1 MRLAT
6 FLLCLSTCVSVLFAQ
21 SDRSQITGTVSDP
34 AGAVIANAPVQ
45 AKNINTGLEY
55 QTISTTTGNYTLNEL
70 PVGRYEMT
78 VAVAG
83 FKKYVRQ
90 GLDVLAAQT
99 YRIDIGL
106 EVGATSDSVTVTE
119 NTPLLKTESGEL
131 GHSVTGQALNSLPVL
146 GIGSGFAGNS
156 GIRSAMAVTQLIPG
170 ANYIGDN
177 VVRVNGTPANTE
189 TVRVEGQDS
198 TNYTWLAAVT
208 QNQPSVDSIQEFAV
222 QTSNFA
228 AEYGKAGGGVFLVT
242 MKSGSNQ
249 FHGTA
254 YDYNVN
260 EIYNANTALQ
270 GTARPRARRND
281 YGFTTGGPVWI
292 PKVYN
297 GKNKSFFFFNF
308 EQFREKAG
316 LSTPITVPTAAYR
329 TGDFSTALTGKSA
342 TVNGKSY
349 AEGSIFDP
357 LTGPGGANGNSRLP
371 FVGNIIPK
379 SRLDPV
385 ALAIQGLIPNPQ
397 GANAS
402 QLAQNFTPT
411 GPSAQADRLTD
422 ITSLKGDQ
430 NLTDKMKISA
440 FWSLTRTQSASST
453 ALGAE
458 GLPDP
463 ISQARANFDWVHT
476 IRINYDYNVTPTM
489 LLHIGAG
496 YVNQRGPTAYILP
509 RDSFDPASIGLTGIP
524 KTGVFPQ
531 LSGLTVSGLS
541 NGGMATMGPA
551 TAGGSP
557 GCPACGGIH
566 SWRPSGNVSMTW
578 IRNNHTYK
586 IGAEAI
592 IGNYSYGQQSTTRG
606 LFAFSN
612 QSTSDSALSG
622 LTTPGITVGFPYASF
637 LLGAVNSGTVGA
649 PTDQHLGEKA
659 YSLFLQ
665 DTWKVT
671 RKFTLD
677 YGLRWDYQTYL
688 REGAGRMPS
697 FSPTTLN
704 PTLGRLGA
712 TIFDGSLPG
721 HCQCDFASNYPY
733 AIGPRLGAAYQISS
747 KTVLRAGIG
756 LVYAKTAAYDNL
768 TVIGNDVALNG
779 PGQFIPALYLKNGI
793 TNEPT
798 TWPNLDPGQFPA
810 AGTVGAPSGYAA
822 IDPNAGRPA
831 RQLQWSIGLQ
841 REVQKNLVI
850 EATYVGNRGAWWL
863 APSMV
868 AYNALTPSLLAH
880 YGLDPTN
887 AADEKILSSPLNS
900 VNAGRFQ
907 NALPYAGFPA
917 NQTVAQSL
925 RPFPQFTSIGGMYA
939 PLGDTWYNSL
949 QVKATKRLSHGF
961 DGSYSFT
968 WQKSETIGAEASGL
982 IVSGGNAAQVN
993 DVFNRSTNKYL
1004 SGYDQPL
1011 VSQIALNY
1019 QVPKWGGDRKNLG
1032 FKTLSWLGR
1041 DWTLGTFLSYRS
1053 GTPIRVP
1060 GANSNLNN
1068 YLLQGASF
1076 ANRVQGQPLFLADV
1090 NCHCFDPSKT
1100 LVLNPKAWA
1109 DPPAGQFGSS
1119 AAYYSDYRYQ
1129 RRPAENFNIGRTFR
1143 FTERVSLNVRAEF
1156 NNMFN
1161 RLEMPNPT
1169 STNAA
1174 SGATVDSLGRY
1185 NAGFGSILTTSG
1197 TFSLPR
1203 QGQLVG
1209 RVTF

>member
-1 MRLAT
+1 MRLAI
-6 FLLCLSTCVSVLFAQ
+6 FVFCLSACVSTVLAQ

-34 AGAVIANAPVQ
+34 AGALVANAPVL

-55 QTISTTTGNYTLNEL
+55 QTASTATGNYTLNEL
-70 PVGRYEMT
+70 PVGRYELT
-78 VAVAG
+78 VIVPG

-146 GIGSGFAGNS
+146 GIGSGFSGNS
-156 GIRSAMAVTQLIPG
+156 GIRQALAVTQLIPG
-170 ANYIGDN
+170 ATYVGDN

-198 TNYTWLAAVT
+198 TNYTWLAAVS

-242 MKSGSNQ
+242 MKSGTNQ

-254 YDYNVN
+254 YDYMVN
-260 EIYNANTALQ
+260 EILNANTALQ

-292 PKVYN
+292 PKVYDGHN
-297 GKNKSFFFFNF
+297 RSFFFFNF
-308 EQFREKAG
+308 EQFRERVG
-316 LSTPITVPTAAYR
+316 LNTPVTVPTAAYR
-329 TGDFSTALTGKSA
+329 IGDFTTALTA
-342 TVNGKSY
+342 RTVTVNGKSY
-349 AEGSIFDP
+349 REGSIFDP
-357 LTGPGGANGNSRLP
+357 LSGPGGANGNARTP

-379 SRLDPV
+379 DRLDPV
-385 ALAIQGLIPNPQ
+385 ALAIQAMIPNPQ

-402 QLAQNFTPT
+402 QLFQNFTPT
-411 GPSAQADRLTD
+411 GPFAQADRLTD
-422 ITSLKGDQ
+422 ITSLKGDHT
-430 NLTDKMKISA
+430 LTDKMKISA
-440 FWSLTRTQSASST
+440 FWSMTRTQSATSL
-453 ALGAE
+453 ALGAD

-463 ISQARANFDWVHT
+463 ISQARANFDWVNT

-496 YVNQRGPTAYILP
+496 YVDQHGPTAFILP
-509 RDSFDPASIGLTGIP
+509 RDSFDPASIGLKGLPNTGI
-524 KTGVFPQ
+524 FPQ
-531 LSGLTVSGLS
+531 ITGLTGA
-541 NGGMATMGPA
+541 NNTGGMANMGQA
-551 TAGGSP
+551 TAGGWP

-578 IRNNHTYK
+578 IHGNHTYK
-586 IGAEAI
+586 AGAEAI
-592 IGNYSYGQQSTTRG
+592 IGNYSYGQQSTARG
-606 LFAFSN
+606 LFTFSN
-612 QSTSDSALSG
+612 AATSDSALFG
-622 LTTPGITVGFPYASF
+622 QTIPGGATIGFPYASF
-637 LLGAVNSGTVGA
+637 LLGAVNNGTVGA
-649 PTDQHLGEKA
+649 ATDQHMGEKSFA
-659 YSLFLQ
+659 IFLQ
-665 DTWKVT
+665 DTWKIT

-677 YGLRWDYQTYL
+677 YGVRWDYQTYL

-704 PTLGRLGA
+704 PAIGRLGA
-712 TIFDGSLPG
+712 TIFDGFLPG
-721 HCQCDFASNYPY
+721 HCQCNFASNYPY
-733 AIGPRLGAAYQISS
+733 AIGPRLGAAYQITP
-747 KTVLRAGIG
+747 KTVFRAGIG

-768 TVIGNDVALNG
+768 TIIGNDVNLSG
-779 PGQFIPALYLKNGI
+779 PGQFIPALYLKNGVPFA
-793 TNEPT
+793 PT
-798 TWPNLDPGQFPA
+798 TWPNLDPGQFPL
-810 AGTVGAPSGYAA
+810 AGTVTAPTGYAN

-841 REVQKNLVI
+841 REVQKNLVL

-863 APSMV
+863 APNMV
-868 AYNALTPSLLAH
+868 AYNALTPQLLAT
-880 YGLDPTN
+880 YGLDATN
-887 AADEKILSSPLNS
+887 PNDEKILSATVSSP
-900 VNAGRFQ
+900 NAGRFQ
-907 NALPYAGFPA
+907 NRLPYAGFPT

-925 RPFPQFTSIGGMYA
+925 RPFPQFGAIGGMYA

-949 QVKATKRLSHGF
+949 QFKATKRLSHGL
-961 DGSYSFT
+961 DATYSFT

-982 IVSGGNAAQVN
+982 IVSGGQPVQTN
-993 DVFNRSTNKYL
+993 DVFNRQNNKYL
-1004 SGYDQPL
+1004 SGFDQPL
-1011 VSQIALNY
+1011 VSQIAINY
-1019 QVPKWGGDRKNLG
+1019 QVPRWREGKNLG
-1032 FKTLSWLGR
+1032 SKALSWVAR

-1060 GANSNLNN
+1060 GANSGLNN
-1068 YLLQGASF
+1068 YFLQGASF
-1076 ANRVQGQPLFLADV
+1076 ANRVPGQPLFLADL

-1100 LVLNPKAWA
+1100 IALNPAAWT
-1109 DPPAGQFGSS
+1109 DPAPGQWGTS
-1119 AAYYSDYRYQ
+1119 AAYYDDYRFQ
-1129 RRPAENFNIGRTFR
+1129 RRPAESFNLGRTFR
-1143 FTERVSLNVRAEF
+1143 FTERVSFNVRAEF
-1156 NNMFN
+1156 TNVFN
-1161 RLEMPNPT
+1161 RLEMPNPS

-1174 SGATVDSLGRY
+1174 TPTAVDSLGRY
-1185 NAGFGSILTTSG
+1185 TNGFGFINTTGG
-1197 TFSLPR
+1197 TASLPR
-1203 QGQLVG
+1203 QGQIIG

>member
-1 MRLAT
+1 MR
-6 FLLCLSTCVSVLFAQ
+6 FSVPVVCLLTCVSAVVAQ

-34 AGAVIANAPVQ
+34 AGAVVANAPVQ
-45 AKNINTGLEY
+45 AKNVNTGLEY
-55 QTISTTTGNYTLNEL
+55 QTVSTTTGNYTLNEL

-78 VAVAG
+78 VAVPG

-99 YRIDIGL
+99 YRIDISL

-156 GIRSAMAVTQLIPG
+156 GIRSALAVTQLIPG
-170 ANYIGDN
+170 STYVGDN

-198 TNYTWLAAVT
+198 TNYTWLAAVS

-292 PKVYN
+292 PKVYD
-297 GKNKSFFFFNF
+297 GHNKSFFFFNF
-308 EQFREKAG
+308 EQFREKVG
-316 LSTPITVPTAAYR
+316 LNTPLTVPTAAYR
-329 TGDFSTALTGKSA
+329 IGDFSTALTSRA
-342 TVNGKSY
+342 PVTVNGRTY
-349 AEGSIFDP
+349 REGQIFDP
-357 LTGPGGANGNSRLP
+357 QSGNPRLP

-379 SRLDPV
+379 NQLDPV
-385 ALAIQGLIPNPQ
+385 ALAIQGMIPNPQ

-402 QLAQNFTPT
+402 QLVQNFTPT

-422 ITSLKGDQ
+422 ITSLKGDHT
-430 NLTDKMKISA
+430 LTDKMKISA
-440 FWSLTRTQSASST
+440 FWSLTRTQSGTSL
-453 ALGAE
+453 ALGAD

-463 ISQARANFDWVHT
+463 ISQARANYDWVNT

-496 YVNQRGPTAYILP
+496 YVDQHGPSSFILP
-509 RDSFDPASIGLTGIP
+509 RNSFDPASIGLTGLP
-524 KTGVFPQ
+524 QTGVFPQ
-531 LSGLTVSGLS
+531 ISGLTVAGLS
-541 NGGMATMGPA
+541 NGGMATMGQA

-557 GCPACGGIH
+557 GCPSCGGIH

-578 IRNNHTYK
+578 IHSNHTYK
-586 IGAEAI
+586 AGAEAI
-592 IGNYSYGQQSTTRG
+592 VGNYSYGQQSTTRG

-612 QSTSDSALSG
+612 QSTSDSALFG
-622 LTTPGITVGFPYASF
+622 QTIPGSAVIGFPYASF
-637 LLGAVNSGTVGA
+637 LLGAVNSATVGA
-649 PTDQHLGEKA
+649 PTDQHMGEKSYA
-659 YSLFLQ
+659 LFLQ
-665 DTWKVT
+665 DTWKIT

-704 PTLGRLGA
+704 PTIGRLGA
-712 TIFDGSLPG
+712 TIFDGFLPG
-721 HCQCDFASNYPY
+721 RCQCNFASNYPF
-733 AIGPRLGAAYQISS
+733 AIGPRLGAAYQITS
-747 KTVLRAGIG
+747 KTVFRAGIG

-768 TVIGNDVALNG
+768 TIIGNDQSLTG
-779 PGQFIPALYLKNGI
+779 PGQFIPALYLKNGV
-793 TNEPT
+793 TVPT
-798 TWPNLDPGQFPA
+798 TWPNLDPGQFPTP
-810 AGTVGAPSGYAA
+810 GTVSAPANYAN

-841 REVQKNLVI
+841 REIHKDLVV

-863 APSMV
+863 APNMV
-868 AYNALTPSLLAH
+868 AYNAITPQLLAS
-880 YGLDPTN
+880 YGLDINN
-887 AADEKILSSPLNS
+887 AADRTLLQSNILSPA
-900 VNAGRFQ
+900 VIAKGFK
-907 NALPYAGFPA
+907 LPYATFPTA
-917 NQTVAQSL
+917 QTLDQAL
-925 RPFPQFTSIGGMYA
+925 RPFPQFGSIGGMYS

-949 QVKATKRLSHGF
+949 QVKATKRVSHGL
-961 DGSYSFT
+961 DASYSFT

-982 IVSGGNAAQVN
+982 IVSGGQPVQTN
-993 DVFNRSTNKYL
+993 DIFNRQNNKYL
-1004 SGYDQPL
+1004 SGFDQPL
-1011 VSQIALNY
+1011 VSQIAINY
-1019 QVPKWGGDRKNLG
+1019 QVPKWREGKNFAG
-1032 FKTLSWLGR
+1032 KALSWLQR

-1060 GANSNLNN
+1060 AANSGLNN
-1068 YLLQGASF
+1068 FLQQGASF
-1076 ANRVQGQPLFLADV
+1076 ANRVPGQPLFLADL
-1090 NCHCFDPSKT
+1090 NCLCFDPSKT
-1100 LVLNPKAWA
+1100 IVLNPKAWA
-1109 DPPAGQFGSS
+1109 DPAAGQWGTS
-1119 AAYYSDYRYQ
+1119 AAYYGDYRFQ

-1143 FTERVSLNVRAEF
+1143 FTEKVSLNVRAEF

-1161 RLEMPNPT
+1161 RLEMPNPS
-1169 STNAA
+1169 STNATT
-1174 SGATVDSLGRY
+1174 ATQTDTLGRY
-1185 NAGFGSILTTSG
+1185 TAGFGFINTTGG
-1197 TFSLPR
+1197 TASLPR
-1203 QGQLVG
+1203 QGQLIG
-1209 RVTF
+1209 RITF

>member
-6 FLLCLSTCVSVLFAQ
+6 LVVCLSTCVSVMLAQ
-21 SDRSQITGTVSDP
+21 SDRSQITGSVSDP
-34 AGAVIANAPVQ
+34 AGAVVANAPVQ
-45 AKNINTGLEY
+45 AKNVNTGLEY
-55 QTISTTTGNYTLNEL
+55 QTLSTATGNYTLNEL
-70 PVGRYEMT
+70 PVGRYELSVT
-78 VAVAG
+78 VPG

-99 YRIDIGL
+99 YRIDISL

-156 GIRSAMAVTQLIPG
+156 GIRSALAVTQLIPG

-189 TVRVEGQDS
+189 SVRVEGQDS
-198 TNYTWLAAVT
+198 TNYTWLAAVS

-281 YGFTTGGPVWI
+281 YGFTTGGPIWI
-292 PKVYN
+292 PKVYD
-297 GKNKSFFFFNF
+297 GHNKSFFFFNF
-308 EQFREKAG
+308 EQFREKVG
-316 LSTPITVPTAAYR
+316 LNTPLTVPTAAYR
-329 TGDFSTALTGKSA
+329 IGDFSKALTTRSV
-342 TVNGKSY
+342 TVNGKTY
-349 AEGSIFDP
+349 TEGQIFDP
-357 LTGPGGANGNSRLP
+357 LSGPGGALGNARAP

-379 SRLDPV
+379 DRLDPV

-402 QLAQNFTPT
+402 QLTQNFTPT

-430 NLTDKMKISA
+430 NLSDKMKISA
-440 FWSLTRTQSASST
+440 FWSLTRTQSGTSL
-453 ALGAE
+453 ALGAD

-463 ISQARANFDWVHT
+463 ISQARANYDWVNT
-476 IRINYDYNVTPTM
+476 VRINYDYNLTPTM

-496 YVNQRGPTAYILP
+496 YVDQHGPSSFILP
-509 RDSFDPASIGLTGIP
+509 RNSFDPASIGLTGLP
-524 KTGVFPQ
+524 LTGVFPQ
-531 LSGLTVSGLS
+531 ITGLTVAGLS
-541 NGGMATMGPA
+541 NGGMATMGQA

-557 GCPACGGIH
+557 GCPSCGGIH
-566 SWRPSGNVSMTW
+566 SWRPSGNASMTW
-578 IRNNHTYK
+578 IKGNHTYK
-586 IGAEAI
+586 TGAEAI

-606 LFAFSN
+606 QFAFSA
-612 QSTSDSALSG
+612 QSTADSALFG
-622 LTTPGITVGFPYASF
+622 QNTQGATIGFPYASF
-637 LLGAVNSGTVGA
+637 LLGAVNTGTVGA
-649 PTDQHLGEKA
+649 PTDQHMGEKA
-659 YSLFLQ
+659 YSLFVQ
-665 DTWKVT
+665 DTWKIT

-704 PTLGRLGA
+704 PAVGRLGA
-712 TIFDGSLPG
+712 TIFDGFLPG
-721 HCQCDFASNYPY
+721 HCQCNFASNYPY
-733 AIGPRLGAAYQISS
+733 AIGPRLGAAYQITS

-768 TVIGNDVALNG
+768 TLIGNDVSLSG
-779 PGQFIPALYLKNGI
+779 PGQFIPAMYLKDGV
-793 TNEPT
+793 PVSRL
-798 TWPNLDPGQFPA
+798 TWPNLDPGQFPTP
-810 AGTVGAPSGYAA
+810 GTVSAPLNYV

-841 REVQKNLVI
+841 REVHKDLVV

-863 APSMV
+863 APNMV
-868 AYNALTPSLLAH
+868 AYNALTPQLLAT

-887 AADEKILSSPLNS
+887 ANDEKILSATVSSP
-900 VNAGRFQ
+900 NAGRFQ
-907 NALPYAGFPA
+907 NKVPYAGFPTS
-917 NQTVAQSL
+917 QTVAQSL
-925 RPFPQFTSIGGMYA
+925 RPFPQFGSIGGMYS

-949 QVKATKRLSHGF
+949 QVKATKRLSHGL
-961 DGSYSFT
+961 DASYSFT

-982 IVSGGNAAQVN
+982 IVSGGSPVQTN
-993 DVFNRSTNKYL
+993 DVFNRQNNKYL
-1004 SGYDQPL
+1004 SGFDQPL
-1011 VSQIALNY
+1011 VSQIAINY
-1019 QVPKWGGDRKNLG
+1019 QVPRFIQGKNFG
-1032 FKTLSWLGR
+1032 SKTLSWIAR

-1053 GTPIRVP
+1053 GLPIRVP
-1060 GANSNLNN
+1060 GANSNLNS

-1076 ANRVQGQPLFLADV
+1076 ANRVPGQPLFLADL

-1100 LVLNPKAWA
+1100 LVLNKNAWQ
-1109 DPPAGQFGSS
+1109 DPLPGYWGSS
-1119 AAYYSDYRYQ
+1119 AAYYDDYRFQ

-1143 FTERVSLNVRAEF
+1143 FTERVSFNVRAEF

-1161 RLEMPNPT
+1161 RLEMPNPS
-1169 STNAA
+1169 STNATT
-1174 SGATVDSLGRY
+1174 ATALDSLGRY
-1185 NAGFGSILTTSG
+1185 TAGFGSILTTTG
-1197 TFSLPR
+1197 TASLPR
-1203 QGQLVG
+1203 QGQIIG
-1209 RVTF
+1209 RITF